1 MKNTDS
7 RRARFSGGSAR
18 GCFSEIAQNC
28 LDAARD
34 GCRPHSGMDHVAPL
48 VIAGLAIALVG
59 WAIMVL
65 TWRNGQ
71 RRLREGRRRVFRP
84 QSDHEREDPVE
95 PPAAKIPDYL
105 ADRLAPLSRDP
116 VVIFG
121 GHLLQLIGA
130 IAIIYVVLHFL
141 YKYW

>member
-1 MKNTDS
+1 
-7 RRARFSGGSAR
+7 
-18 GCFSEIAQNC
+18 
-28 LDAARD
+28 
-34 GCRPHSGMDHVAPL
+34 MDHVAPL

-95 PPAAKIPDYL
+95 PSAAKIPDYL

-121 GHLLQLIGA
+121 GHLLQVIGA
-130 IAIIYVVLHFL
+130 IAVIYVIFHFL